1 MSKRSAVCLAT
12 ALGVFA
18 LGALWGQH
26 AAMAP
31 AQAQEGTTVTPLEDV
46 IVKNP
51 VVACTPHQ
59 YSVEHDLDRFERN
72 VLLGSRTTV
81 QSVVLV
87 RADGTVEVRRVGG
100 R

>member
-1 MSKRSAVCLAT
+1 MSKRSFMFLAAALCL
-12 ALGVFA
+12 FA
-18 LGALWGQH
+18 LGALWGQY
-26 AAMAP
+26 AAMSP
-31 AQAQEGTTVTPLEDV
+31 AQAQEGTTVTPLADV
-46 IVKNP
+46 TVKNP
-51 VVACTPHQ
+51 VVACAPHQ

-72 VLLGSRTTV
+72 VVLGSRTTV